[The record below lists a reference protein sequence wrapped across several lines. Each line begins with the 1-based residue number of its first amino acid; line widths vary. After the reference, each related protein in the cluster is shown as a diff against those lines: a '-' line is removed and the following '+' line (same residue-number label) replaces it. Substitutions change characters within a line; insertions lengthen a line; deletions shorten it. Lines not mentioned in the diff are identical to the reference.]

1 MSERR
6 GLDRVECDILLNK
19 VEQGHTNICRG
30 LDLSLGGMRL
40 ERMLEP
46 HTDRAANVQLQFE
59 LPGDEEPIWV
69 GATKVYEDDAVVG
82 VKFTNISHG
91 HFMRLRHWF
100 REQAV
105 SRLMENAEVSEAGE
119 SIGLNA

>member
-19 VEQGHTNICRG
+19 VEQGHTNICRA
-30 LDLSLGGMRL
+30 LDVSLGGMRL
-40 ERMLEP
+40 ERMVEAHSARGESL
-46 HTDRAANVQLQFE
+46 QLQFE
-59 LPGDEEPIWV
+59 LPGDDEPIWV

-91 HFMRLRHWF
+91 HFMRLRQWF
-100 REQAV
+100 RERAV
-105 SRLMENAEVSEAGE
+105 QQLMTDVE
-119 SIGLNA
+119 SGVAVGVMA

>member
-6 GLDRVECDILLNK
+6 GLDRVDCDILMNK

-91 HFMRLRHWF
+91 HFMRLRQWF

-105 SRLMENAEVSEAGE
+105 AKLITDVEQSESAELAELGA
-119 SIGLNA
+119 

>member
-19 VEQGHTNICRG
+19 VEQGHTNICRA
-30 LDLSLGGMRL
+30 LDVSLGGMRL
-40 ERMLEP
+40 ERMLEA
-46 HTDRAANVQLQFE
+46 HTARGTSMQLQFE
-59 LPGDEEPIWV
+59 LPGDDEPIWV

-91 HFMRLRHWF
+91 HFMRLRQWF

-105 SRLMENAEVSEAGE
+105 NQLIAEAE
-119 SIGLNA
+119 SGAPVGLLA